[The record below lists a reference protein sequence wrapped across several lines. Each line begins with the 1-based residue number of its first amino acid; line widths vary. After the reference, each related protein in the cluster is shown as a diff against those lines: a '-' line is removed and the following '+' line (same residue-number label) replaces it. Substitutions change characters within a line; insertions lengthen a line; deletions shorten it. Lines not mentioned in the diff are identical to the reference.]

1 MPIGPLIT
9 DLNGL
14 SLTLDEIKL
23 LKSPVIG
30 GVILFSRNFKDRKQ
44 LMILISEIR
53 YIRSEILICVDQEG
67 GRVQRFI
74 KEFTRIPPMQALG
87 NLLGAP
93 LEKSIKDCGWLMAC
107 ELIACDIDFSF
118 APVLDLDLNTCKVI
132 ADRSFS
138 QYPEK
143 TVEAARLFITGMK
156 EAGMASTGKHF
167 PGHGG
172 VEVDSHIATPVD
184 GRSIEDLLAN
194 DLVPF
199 TKLSANLDAI
209 MPAHIIY
216 PQIDKNAVGFSKLW
230 INKILRQD
238 LKFQGVIFSD
248 DLSMKGAD
256 VAGDY
261 VSKAKSAL
269 NAGCDMI
276 LVCNNRK
283 GAIEVID
290 YLASTNWTT
299 PPRLSK
305 MKKKKKLSWEQLLSD
320 DRWVSTKVF
329 LESIPAN

>member
-9 DLNGL
+9 DLNGF

-44 LMILISEIR
+44 LMILVSEIR
-53 YIRSEILICVDQEG
+53 DIRSEILICVDQEG

-172 VEVDSHIATPVD
+172 VEVDSHIVTPVD

-199 TKLSANLDAI
+199 IKLSANLDAI

-216 PQIDKNAVGFSKLW
+216 PQIDRNAVGFSKLW

-329 LESIPAN
+329 LESISAN